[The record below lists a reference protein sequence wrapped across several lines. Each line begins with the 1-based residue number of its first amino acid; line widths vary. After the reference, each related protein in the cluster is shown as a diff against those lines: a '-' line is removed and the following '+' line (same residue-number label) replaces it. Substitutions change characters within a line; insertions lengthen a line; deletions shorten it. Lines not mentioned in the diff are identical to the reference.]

1 MAEQASA
8 QERTE
13 QATPKRRQEARRKG
27 TVARSSD
34 LSGAIVLVLLMFV
47 MPAAMGNLGIGF
59 LRGFSSAMA
68 SIPATIDHA
77 TLTAFAWRALEPP
90 LMGLA
95 PIVLTA
101 MVAGLAANFAQVG
114 FVLSAETLSP
124 RLDKLNPMQGLKR
137 LFSMAATF
145 EGLKAAAKSF
155 LFGLLAWTTVQAH
168 WTELVNLSWTTTAG
182 AMASIGGLLHAIFLK
197 VAVAWLLLA
206 ALDYF
211 YQRKRTQK
219 QLMMTK
225 DELKREMKE
234 GETSPELKSA
244 QAQRRRRLAKGRM
257 MDAVRTA
264 DVIITNPTHYSV
276 ALKYDAGKMHAPM
289 VVAKGADY
297 VALRIREV
305 GAEHRVPVI
314 PEPPLARALFRQCE
328 PGDFVPPEL
337 FQAVAEV
344 LAHVYRTI
352 HGLSDE

>member
-13 QATPKRRQEARRKG
+13 EATPRRRQEARRKG
-27 TVARSSD
+27 TVARSAD

-47 MPAAMGNLGIGF
+47 MPAAMGNLGLGF
-59 LRGFSSAMA
+59 MRGFAIAMA
-68 SIPATIDHA
+68 TLPATMDHP
-77 TLTAFAWRALEPP
+77 TLTAFAWRSLEPP
-90 LMGLA
+90 LMGLL
-95 PIVLTA
+95 PIVFTA

-114 FVLSAETLSP
+114 FVLSTESLSP
-124 RLDKLNPMQGLKR
+124 RLDKLNPMQGFKR
-137 LFSMAATF
+137 LFSMAATV

-168 WTELVNLSWTTTAG
+168 WNELVNLSWTTTGG
-182 AMASIGGLLHAIFLK
+182 AMAAIGGLLHAIFLK
-197 VAVAWLLLA
+197 VAIAWLILA

-225 DELKREMKE
+225 DEVRREMKE
-234 GETSPELKSA
+234 SETSPELKQA
-244 QAQRRRRLAKGRM
+244 QALRRRRLSKGRM
-257 MDAVRTA
+257 MDAVRNA
-264 DVIITNPTHYSV
+264 DVIVTNPTHYSV
-276 ALKYDAGKMHAPM
+276 ALKYEAGKMHAPM

-297 VALRIREV
+297 IALKIREV
-305 GAEHRVPVI
+305 AAEHRVPVI

-328 PGDFVPPEL
+328 AGDFVPPEL
-337 FQAVAEV
+337 FQAVAEI

-352 HGLSDE
+352 HGLAEE